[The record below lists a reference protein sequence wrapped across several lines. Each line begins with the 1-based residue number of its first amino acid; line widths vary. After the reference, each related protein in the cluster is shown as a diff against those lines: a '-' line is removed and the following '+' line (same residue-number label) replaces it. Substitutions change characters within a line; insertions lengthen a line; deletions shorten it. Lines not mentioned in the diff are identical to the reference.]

1 VEVTPYGATTLAKS
15 DGSRQPSANADCAEA
30 GRQLLTARA
39 ADVQRLFG
47 TGCDAPGT
55 RRAADHLRDMSSAA
69 RERAQVASPGPLSS
83 VGGSGRLPNKCE
95 MKLPS
100 MDPRLRELAA
110 LSGLAA
116 VGCGFHP
123 SRTA

>member
-1 VEVTPYGATTLAKS
+1 LVVVFIPVEPHRETLIGRPYK
-15 DGSRQPSANADCAEA
+15 
-30 GRQLLTARA
+30 
-39 ADVQRLFG
+39 
-47 TGCDAPGT
+47 
-55 RRAADHLRDMSSAA
+55 
-69 RERAQVASPGPLSS
+69 
-83 VGGSGRLPNKCE
+83 KC
-95 MKLPS
+95 MPS